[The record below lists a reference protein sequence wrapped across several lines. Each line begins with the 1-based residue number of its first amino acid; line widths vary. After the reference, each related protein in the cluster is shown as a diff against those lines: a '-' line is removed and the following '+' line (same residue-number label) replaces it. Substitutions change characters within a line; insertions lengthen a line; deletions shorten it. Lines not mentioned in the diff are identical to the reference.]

1 MDIVKISSQSNF
13 ENETFGG
20 NGLYAGSALYANVGR
35 GLYASAQRDILGRCP
50 CDMKGNGNKIP
61 SRHLKSRP
69 EDANFHF
76 RFNLPPKY
84 QQK

>member
-1 MDIVKISSQSNF
+1 MMDIVKISSQSNF

-35 GLYASAQRDILGRCP
+35 GLYASAQRDILGRCS

-69 EDANFHF
+69 EDANFH
-76 RFNLPPKY
+76 RLGADL
-84 QQK
+84 

>member
-1 MDIVKISSQSNF
+1 MMDIVKISSQSNF

-20 NGLYAGSALYANVGR
+20 NGLYAGSGLYASGR
-35 GLYASAQRDILGRCP
+35 GLYASAQKDVMR
-50 CDMKGNGNKIP
+50 GNGNRVS
-61 SRHLKSRP
+61 SRHMKSRP